1 MPMLVS
7 GGCMMVRG
15 FLGGIALALAVVV
28 SGNARAHEFIV
39 KPAVMTVEAGTEL
52 PIAALSSHVFLI
64 SQELEAAKD
73 VKVGL
78 YASGKRAD
86 IAVKPNEK
94 TLAYEG
100 VMTAPS
106 SGTFIV
112 TGARLP
118 QILATTPDGLKQ
130 VTKRGT
136 SVSNPYKIE
145 KFCQGA
151 GQRHPGRQR
160 FFDSYWRCAGNRA
173 VDKSGN
179 GQAGR
184 RIERQGLVQGAAANH
199 ERLCDL

>member
-1 MPMLVS
+1 MVS
-7 GGCMMVRG
+7 GYWRG
-15 FLGGIALALAVVV
+15 LALTVAMGVSGIAH
-28 SGNARAHEFIV
+28 AHEFIV
-39 KPAVMTVEAGTEL
+39 EPAAMTVSAGAE
-52 PIAALSSHVFLI
+52 IQVAGLSTHVFLI

-94 TLAYEG
+94 TLAYDG

-118 QILATTPDGLKQ
+118 QIWATTPDGLKQ